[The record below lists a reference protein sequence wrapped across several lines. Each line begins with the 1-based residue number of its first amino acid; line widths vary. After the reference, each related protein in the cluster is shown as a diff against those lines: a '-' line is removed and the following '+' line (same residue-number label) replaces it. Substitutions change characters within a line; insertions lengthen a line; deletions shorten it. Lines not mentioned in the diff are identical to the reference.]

1 MIEPSAD
8 AELVRA
14 FTNTVDLDDETDEF
28 ATTAAAG
35 EWLLALK
42 LLDRPAQ
49 PTAAD
54 LRSLV
59 DLRTGIRE
67 ALAVDGPASPHLLA
81 VGEAVLR
88 SLPLLASLSP
98 QAPLQPSPG
107 LVGVPRALATVGV
120 AWSRLV
126 VTGQSARLKRC
137 PAETCGWV
145 FWDVSRNNSRRWC
158 TMRVCGNRAKARA
171 FAARQRG

>member
-107 LVGVPRALATVGV
+107 LAGVPRAL
-120 AWSRLV
+120 
-126 VTGQSARLKRC
+126 
-137 PAETCGWV
+137 
-145 FWDVSRNNSRRWC
+145 
-158 TMRVCGNRAKARA
+158 
-171 FAARQRG
+171 